1 MVFSRI
7 AIASVFLLTVILV
20 PVSIPASPTGGPR
33 RTMVT
38 ISGAERPAEAAPVPR
53 PAVPPLGLLDLY
65 DAVRAAADAPAA
77 EILAADPTFA
87 QRLADGLCSTSLDDA
102 RPAAI
107 AMLVRLG
114 DADYRL
120 DRVPDD
126 RLLAVAREVIDAQGT
141 APAPLMRRLVDARTA
156 SKLGRPG
163 LPALIQLL
171 ASADAAVRRAAFDE
185 IVIVAKGVPVE
196 AAAALAANVATDDF
210 AREGLLAI
218 GGPAAPS
225 LEAQLDS
232 TLNRAAAAYVLAR
245 LAPLTYASKIAPVA
259 IRGLAANAVA
269 GDARFGV
276 MTLIAI
282 GASIRA
288 DVRPLIAGD
297 DDQAAACAIAVLA
310 RTGGATTDDLDAA
323 APALRRL
330 ALRDGDEPEA
340 AIDALVALGSAG
352 ELLIRDLER
361 DDHDRAVT
369 LWKRC
374 ADPNRAA
381 WIPAGRLPNL
391 AKRTE

>member
-7 AIASVFLLTVILV
+7 VIASVFLLTVILV
-20 PVSIPASPTGGPR
+20 PVSIPESPSAGPR
-33 RTMVT
+33 RVLVT
-38 ISGAERPAEAAPVPR
+38 ISGAGRPAERAPVPR
-53 PAVPPLGLLDLY
+53 PVVPSLRFLDLY
-65 DAVRAAADAPAA
+65 DAVRAAADASAA
-77 EILAADPTFA
+77 EILAADPQFA
-87 QRLADGLCSTSLDDA
+87 QRLAEGLCSTSLDDA

-120 DRVPDD
+120 DRITDD
-126 RLLAVAREVIDAQGT
+126 RVLAIAREVIGAQGI

-163 LPALIQLL
+163 LPALILLL
-171 ASADAAVRRAAFDE
+171 ASTDPAVRRAAFDE

-196 AAAALAANVATDDF
+196 AAAALASNVAADDF

-218 GGPAAPS
+218 GGPAAPA

-232 TLNRAAAAYVLAR
+232 TMNRAAAAYVLSR
-245 LAPLTYASKIAPVA
+245 LAPLTYASRIAPIA

-288 DVRPLIAGD
+288 DVRPLIAGE
-297 DDQAAACAIAVLA
+297 DDQAAACAITVLA
-310 RTGGATTDDLDAA
+310 RTGGVTIEEADAA
-323 APALRRL
+323 APALHRL

-340 AIDALVALGSAG
+340 AIDALTALGTLG

-361 DDHDRAVT
+361 ADHERAVA

-381 WIPAGRLPNL
+381 WLPEGRLANL
-391 AKRTE
+391 KKRTE